1 MSVRQDTII
10 CDLDG
15 TLCNIEHRLHHVQR
29 GDGKLQRKP
38 DWDAFFNAIPEDTVN
53 KSVWETINALRFT
66 GLYDGGP
73 SGGFNIIFCSGRPER
88 CREDTLQWIDE
99 KAFFSQ
105 YMRNRTYLYMR
116 KDGDRRSDA
125 IVKQEI
131 LDAHID
137 KDRVLFVLDDRQCVV
152 DMWRKNG
159 LTCFQ
164 VAPGNF

>member
-29 GDGKLQRKP
+29 QGDGKLQRKP
-38 DWDAFFNAIPEDTVN
+38 DWDAFFKAIPEDTLN
-53 KSVWETINALRFT
+53 ESVWATIRSLRRGNKDFST
-66 GLYDGGP
+66 IGQR
-73 SGGFNIIFCSGRPER
+73 STHRIIFCSGRPER
-88 CREDTLQWIDE
+88 TREDTLQWLDE
-99 KAFFSQ
+99 KAYFSHDV
-105 YMRNRTYLYMR
+105 TLYMR

-137 KDRVLFVLDDRQCVV
+137 KDHVLFVLDDRQCVV

-159 LTCFQ
+159 MTCFQ